1 MEESVQSV
9 PTQAPNGAVDP
20 RTRRTRLQLQA
31 ALARLM
37 KTQDFERIS
46 VQEITEAAG
55 VNRATFYAHYADKY
69 ALLECMVGSRFH
81 ALLDSRGVVYHG
93 GCTNALRGIVLGVCD
108 FLAQSVAQAQGTPCE
123 AQGRPMQPHMET
135 AIIAVVRK
143 MILGGMAE
151 HGPQEDPAGQ
161 NLRAS
166 AVSWAVYG
174 AAREWVNT
182 TGRAPSEEIATTVVG
197 MVAPLLGDPTDR
209 MPELPASA

>member
-1 MEESVQSV
+1 MEESPQSV
-9 PTQAPNGAVDP
+9 MTPAPNGVVDP

-37 KTQDFERIS
+37 ETQDFERIS

-108 FLAQSVAQAQGTPCE
+108 FLAQSVAQAQGTPYE

-135 AIIAVVRK
+135 AIIAVVRR